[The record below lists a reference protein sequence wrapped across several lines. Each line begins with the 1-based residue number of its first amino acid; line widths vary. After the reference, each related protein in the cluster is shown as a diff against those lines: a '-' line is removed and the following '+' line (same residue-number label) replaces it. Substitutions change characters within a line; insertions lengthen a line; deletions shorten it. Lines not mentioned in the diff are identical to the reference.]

1 MKYGIF
7 GTLSTESESVDDAKF
22 EENVMVEVSDEADYT
37 EVCDMVA
44 SSESEYLSMEQATA
58 VASKLDVQH
67 ELTGEM
73 LEHPEEVTAGAVAMA
88 RESMDLALAVLGGRP
103 STEYAVSN
111 ESMVSSPLHAL
122 QVTHE
127 GIGKTS
133 KRIYEGIKMLFKRI
147 ALTIKK
153 MAAKLVVMLNRTG
166 KKAEKMLKAFK
177 ADKTSNATKSKLE
190 DSDATKIID
199 RTGGVRALKKNN
211 DSFGATAVEVY
222 KTLAVNMKM
231 VKDVNSAY
239 ATGVSELKD
248 AVIKHNSTATENDK
262 INSLTDVTTNK
273 LNAISTNKVLLEL
286 VDTGKLNITKF
297 VGHINNE
304 AKNLDIANRLDD
316 LSLTDEYVDAPV
328 FYPTYTKGNKI
339 HGVVFYKK
347 KVESGEDN
355 TVVDI
360 LNSFKWTN
368 ASVSGIL
375 DGELENEKKVMT
387 VKSREDISTDLT
399 SLKPASTQLKT
410 FADARQRDIE
420 TVVKEINK
428 LAKDSGVK
436 TIFKSYESKQ
446 ATRTRMFVAGNYVAS
461 IFAMASTMRAEL
473 AEAAMHVSYYED
485 AWFRNISM
493 VLEHLG
499 ALVPFLP

>member
-7 GTLSTESESVDDAKF
+7 GQLSTESEKLELGELSLHEDIMADQAF
-22 EENVMVEVSDEADYT
+22 DEAQVLATESASDY
-37 EVCDMVA
+37 MA
-44 SSESEYLSMEQATA
+44 MEQASA
-58 VASKLDVQH
+58 VADRLEAQSDVTA
-67 ELTGEM
+67 EL
-73 LEHPEEVTAGAVAMA
+73 LEHPEEVNAGTVAMA
-88 RESMDLALAVLGGRP
+88 RESMTLALTALGAKDQD
-103 STEYAVSN
+103 YVVSN
-111 ESMVSSPLHAL
+111 ESMVASPLHAL

-127 GIGKTS
+127 GIGKTTKS
-133 KRIYEGIKMLFKRI
+133 IYEGIKMLFKRI
-147 ALTIKK
+147 SLTIKK
-153 MAAKLVVMLNRTG
+153 LAAKLVVMLNRTG

-177 ADKTSNATKSKLE
+177 ADKTAHATKSKLE

-199 RTGGVRALKKNN
+199 RTGGVRALKKPDDKFG
-211 DSFGATAVEVY
+211 DSAVEVY
-222 KTLAVNMKM
+222 KKLAVNMKM

-248 AVIKHNSTATENDK
+248 AVIKYNNDSANTEK
-262 INSLTDVTTNK
+262 IENLSQITSSALGDM
-273 LNAISTNKVLLEL
+273 STNKVFDKL
-286 VDTGKLNITKF
+286 VSTNDLNINAFITE
-297 VGHINNE
+297 IESN
-304 AKNLDIANRLDD
+304 AKSLTITGRIDD
-316 LSLTDEYVDAPV
+316 LSLTDEYDGDPV

-355 TVVDI
+355 TVLDI

-375 DGELENEKKVMT
+375 DDKLEVEKEKMT
-387 VKSREDISTDLT
+387 VKSREEINTDLT

-428 LAKDSGVK
+428 LAKDSGIK
-436 TIFKSYESKQ
+436 TIFKRYESKQ

-473 AEAAMHVSYYED
+473 AAAAMHVSYYED
-485 AWFRNISM
+485 A
-493 VLEHLG
+493 
-499 ALVPFLP
+499 